1 MAIIMRIAGILV
13 SLFLVASLT
22 FTGCMTFRET
32 DISTTAYF
40 DKKDREVSIHYL
52 SLEDRAVRFIET
64 NASPKAE
71 LPLVVFV
78 HGAPGSSKD
87 FQKYLT
93 DSLLRTKAH
102 MVLLDR
108 PGYGYSGYGI
118 AEPSI
123 ARQAAAVKAILNYYN
138 TQDAI
143 LVGHSYGGSI
153 VGKVAMDAPEK
164 LSAIMLLAP
173 VIDPDSE
180 RIFWY
185 ANFARWRATRWLLSK
200 ALRVAGAEKFAH
212 PDELRKI
219 EDDWDEINI
228 PVVHIHGKKDKHLAP
243 YGNVEFSRNRISTDI
258 LNLIVLEKAGHLIP
272 WTDYDVVKSELVKLL
287 KKH

>member
-1 MAIIMRIAGILV
+1 MTIIFRIIGVLF
-13 SLFLVASLT
+13 SLFLFASLT
-22 FTGCMTFRET
+22 FTSCMTFRST
-32 DISTTAYF
+32 DIKTENYF
-40 DKKDREVSIHYL
+40 EEKNRDVNIHYL
-52 SLEDRAVRFIET
+52 AFEDAQVRFIET
-64 NASPKAE
+64 NTSPRDE

-102 MVLLDR
+102 MVMLDR
-108 PGYGYSGYGI
+108 PGYGYSGYGESVPAI
-118 AEPSI
+118 DKQAE
-123 ARQAAAVKAILNYYN
+123 AVKKVLSYYHAKN
-138 TQDAI
+138 AI

-153 VGKVAMDAPEK
+153 VGKVAMDASEK

-185 ANFARWRATRWLLSK
+185 ANFSQWRATRWLLSK
-200 ALRVAGAEKFAH
+200 ALRVAGDEKFAH

-219 EDDWDEINI
+219 EDDWNKIDI
-228 PVVHIHGKKDKHLAP
+228 PVLHIHGKKDKHLAP
-243 YGNVEFSRNRISTDI
+243 YGNVEFSQQHINSDV
-258 LNLIVLEKAGHLIP
+258 LDLIVLDDAGHLIP
-272 WTDYDVVKSELVKLL
+272 WTDYDFVKKELIKLL
-287 KKH
+287 EKH